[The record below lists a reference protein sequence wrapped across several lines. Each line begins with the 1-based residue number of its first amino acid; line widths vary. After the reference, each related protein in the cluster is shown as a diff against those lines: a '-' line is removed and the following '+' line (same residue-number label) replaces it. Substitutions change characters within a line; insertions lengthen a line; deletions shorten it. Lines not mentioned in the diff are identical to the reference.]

1 MVRFDEIDIESVATT
16 ILLLQFNLI
25 VDSSENSISYNTD
38 SVAES
43 IGLVHHMGCQEYSTL
58 LFAFGNNRPKMSS
71 IIRIKSCRWLI
82 QKDNNRVTD
91 QTYCH

>member
-43 IGLVHHMGCQEYSTL
+43 IGLVHHMGC
-58 LFAFGNNRPKMSS
+58 
-71 IIRIKSCRWLI
+71 
-82 QKDNNRVTD
+82 
-91 QTYCH
+91 